1 MEKFQPHAGSKSTM
15 EKIVMRLAATMTAV
29 LTLGCAAQPDATAT
43 DPVDDFIVVSELE
56 ALDTVRFRAQFNYK
70 VITDEYV
77 VLTSREDY
85 YLAQFQRRCREL
97 DEIEVVPDIRYDRNM
112 LRAGIDTIR
121 GCRIDRLFA
130 IDKAQAQEL
139 EILGKRPEK

>member
-1 MEKFQPHAGSKSTM
+1 
-15 EKIVMRLAATMTAV
+15 MRLAATLIAT
-29 LTLGCAAQPDATAT
+29 LSLGCAAQPDATAT
-43 DPVDDFIVVSELE
+43 DAIDDFIVVSELE
-56 ALDTVRFRAQFNYK
+56 ALDAVRFRDQFNYK

-85 YLAQFQRRCREL
+85 YLAQFRRRCREL
-97 DEIEVVPDIRYDRNM
+97 SERDVVPDIRHDRNK

-130 IDKAQAQEL
+130 IDEAQAQEL
-139 EILGKRPEK
+139 EILGK